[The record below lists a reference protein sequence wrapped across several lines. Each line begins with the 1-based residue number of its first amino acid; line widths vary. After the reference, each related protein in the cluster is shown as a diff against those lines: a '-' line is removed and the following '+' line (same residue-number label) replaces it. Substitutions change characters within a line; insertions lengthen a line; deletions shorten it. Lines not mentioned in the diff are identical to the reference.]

1 MFVVKVLLQICLVA
15 QLCITQM
22 TNIIS
27 FLMSFHV
34 TPQAERLHDLVALV
48 TLCSPLHPHPVFN
61 LLVVDDAVLGEEL
74 QAADAAV
81 AGEVLQGQLG
91 HVCIQGLSIFVGE
104 VHLRWNMDEISKRG
118 WLKLIYLLLMRK
130 LVCMC

>member
-1 MFVVKVLLQICLVA
+1 M
-15 QLCITQM
+15 
-22 TNIIS
+22 
-27 FLMSFHV
+27 

-61 LLVVDDAVLGEEL
+61 LLVVDHAVLGEEL

-104 VHLRWNMDEISKRG
+104 VHLRGNMDEISKRG

>member
-34 TPQAERLHDLVALV
+34 TPQAERFHDLVARV
-48 TLCSPLHPHPVFN
+48 TLCSPLHTHSVLD
-61 LLVVDDAVLGEEL
+61 LLVVDHAVLGEEL

-81 AGEVLQGQLG
+81 AGEVLQGHLR
-91 HVCIQGLSIFVGE
+91 HVCIQSLSIFVRA
-104 VHLRWNMDEISKRG
+104 VNLR
-118 WLKLIYLLLMRK
+118 
-130 LVCMC
+130 